1 MLTRYGFRQRA
12 IAIIAMYALIVA
24 GCGGGIKTSAPLQ
37 PGAGAFPQP
46 AGYNAYTP
54 EQEVQLGQQVA
65 RQADAQLPELPA
77 HNPVSDYI
85 STLGTRLTRYLP
97 DNPYQFNFKV
107 VNQKE
112 INAFALPGGPIRV
125 NLGTLQAADNE
136 AEIAGVLAHEISHVY
151 MRHSTR
157 QASKA
162 QFAELPAAVLG
173 GVLGQGVGGQLAR
186 LGMQVGLG
194 SVFMKY
200 SRDAEREADY
210 VGAKLMYEAGY
221 DPQQMARFFDKL
233 AEEDPGSG
241 GPQFLSDHPDPG
253 NRAEAVRNAIKD
265 LPTKQFQTN
274 SPLFLEAKAA
284 AAKMKPYT
292 AQQISQMAA
301 QKQGQQFTSSSVAP
315 ASSFQQLSNN
325 IFQMAYP
332 ANWKAYQDPRAPV
345 VTIAPP
351 GGISS
356 AAIAYGTVVG
366 LYQSSQRLTLQQSAE
381 QIFESLRQSNPQ
393 LQPLGEL
400 QPIEVN
406 GMNAVAVH
414 LRGPSPLTTSDGQP
428 VAERDMLVAVQR
440 PDGSVLWL
448 LFIAPE
454 QDFNK
459 LSATFQQM
467 LQSLR
472 VG

>member
-1 MLTRYGFRQRA
+1 MRSEYAFRQRA
-12 IAIIAMYALIVA
+12 IAVIVVYALVLA
-24 GCGGGIKTSAPLQ
+24 GCGGGIKTNVPLQ
-37 PGAGAFPQP
+37 PGASAFPQP
-46 AGYNAYTP
+46 TGYNAYTP

-65 RQADAQLPELPA
+65 QQADAQLPLLPPR
-77 HNPVSDYI
+77 NPVSDYI
-85 STLGTRLTRYLP
+85 STLGTRLARNLP

-112 INAFALPGGPIRV
+112 INAFALPGGPVRV

-136 AEIAGVLAHEISHVY
+136 AQIAGVIAHEISHVY

-162 QFAELPAAVLG
+162 QFAEIPAAILG
-173 GVLGQGVGGQLAR
+173 GVLGQGTAGQLAR
-186 LGMQVGLG
+186 LGLEVGLG
-194 SVFMKY
+194 SVFLKY

-221 DPQQMARFFDKL
+221 DPRAMAQFFEKL
-233 AEEDPGSG
+233 ASEDRAG
-241 GPQFLSDHPDPG
+241 GPQFLSDHPNPG
-253 NRAEAVRNAIKD
+253 NRADAVMQAISQ
-265 LPTKQFQTN
+265 LPPKKFQTN
-274 SPLFLEAKAA
+274 SPLFTEAKAA

-292 AQQISQMAA
+292 GQQIAQMAA
-301 QKQGQQFTSSSVAP
+301 QKQSQQQVNSGSIQPSG
-315 ASSFQQLSNN
+315 SFQQLSND

-332 ANWKAYQDPRAPV
+332 SNWKAYSDPKAPV

-351 GGISS
+351 GGMSS

-366 LYQSSQRLTLQQSAE
+366 LYQPPQRLSLQQSAE
-381 QIFESLRQSNPQ
+381 HVFESLRQSNPQ
-393 LQPLGEL
+393 LQPASQL
-400 QPIEVN
+400 QPAEVS
-406 GMNAVAVH
+406 GLNAVAVQ
-414 LRGPSPLTTSDGQP
+414 LRGPSPLTSSDGQP
-428 VAERDMLVAVQR
+428 IAERDMLVAVQR

-472 VG
+472 VA